1 MKKLLVCIL
10 FFLFVF
16 NGFTQQTNSNGTYKI
31 AVFAPVFI
39 DSAFNGTTYKVT
51 GNSLPKTILP
61 GLDFY
66 NGIMMAIDSLQKE
79 KAHIEVLFYDSKNAA
94 EPMSKILAQKVWDSV
109 SLIIASFKD
118 RQEIK
123 PLADFA
129 LSKKIPLI
137 SATFPNEGGV
147 NNNPYFILLNS
158 TLKTHCEG
166 IYKFLQKN
174 YSTGNLVY
182 IKRKGKIE
190 DDILG
195 IFSNMGKTT
204 PAIPL
209 KYKTIELSDTFTT
222 KQLQAYLDSTKQ
234 NIVVCGTINEAFGIR
249 LVKSLHSIKRYA
261 SVAIGMPTWDGIK
274 EFNKAIAF
282 DEANK
287 GIEIIYSTP
296 YNFSRTEKLGKLLV
310 DKYREKYFARASDW
324 FLKGYETMYYF
335 SNLLAKHN
343 TDFMKHLSDAD
354 FRQFNAFDIQPVIT
368 SKENNTINFLENKK
382 LYFIKKQDGQIKA
395 VY

>member
-1 MKKLLVCIL
+1 MLVFQFAL
-10 FFLFVF
+10 S
-16 NGFTQQTNSNGTYKI
+16 GFAQQTNQTSAYKI
-31 AVFAPVFI
+31 VVFAPIFI
-39 DSAFNGTTYKVT
+39 DSAFNGNTYKVT

-66 NGIMMAIDSLQKE
+66 NGVMMAVDSLQKE
-79 KAHIEVLFYDSKNAA
+79 KANIEVIFYDTKSAT
-94 EPMSKILAQKVWDSV
+94 EPMNKVLSQKVWDSV

-147 NNNPYFILLNS
+147 SNNPYFVLLNS

-166 IYKFLQKN
+166 IYKFIQKN
-174 YSTGNLVY
+174 YSTSNLVY

-234 NIVVCGTINEAFGIR
+234 NVVICGTINETFGIR
-249 LVKSLHSIKRYA
+249 LVKALHAVKKYPA
-261 SVAIGMPTWDGIK
+261 VAIGMPTWDGIK
-274 EFNKAIAF
+274 EFNRAIAF
-282 DEANK
+282 DEVNK
-287 GIEIIYSTP
+287 GVEIIYSTP
-296 YNFSRTEKLGKLLV
+296 YHFSRTEKLGKSLV
-310 DKYREKYFARASDW
+310 EKYKDKYFARASDW
-324 FLKGYETMYYF
+324 FLKGYESMYYF
-335 SNLLAKHN
+335 STLLVKYN
-343 TDFMKHLSDAD
+343 KDFLNHLSDAD
-354 FRQFNAFDIQPVIT
+354 YRIFNAFDIQPVLAN
-368 SKENNTINFLENKK
+368 KENTSPNFLENKK
-382 LYFIKKQDGQIKA
+382 LYFVKKQDGVVKS

>member
-10 FFLFVF
+10 FFQFAIS
-16 NGFTQQTNSNGTYKI
+16 GFAQQTSQPSAYKI
-31 AVFAPVFI
+31 VVFAPVFI
-39 DSAFNGTTYKVT
+39 DSAFNGNTYKIN

-66 NGIMMAIDSLQKE
+66 NGVMMAVDSLQKE
-79 KAHIEVLFYDSKNAA
+79 KANIEVIFYDTKSVA
-94 EPMSKILAQKVWDSV
+94 EPMNKVLSQKVWDIV
-109 SLIIASFKD
+109 SLIVVSFKD

-147 NNNPYFILLNS
+147 SNNPYFVLLNS

-166 IYKFLQKN
+166 IYKFIQKN
-174 YSTGNLVY
+174 YSTSNLVY

-209 KYKTIELSDTFTT
+209 KYKTIELSDTFTI

-234 NIVVCGTINEAFGIR
+234 NVVICGTINETFGVR
-249 LVKSLHSIKRYA
+249 LVKALHAVKKYPA
-261 SVAIGMPTWDGIK
+261 VAIGMPTWDGIK
-274 EFNKAIAF
+274 EFNKTIAF

-296 YNFSRTEKLGKLLV
+296 YNFSKTEKLGKVLV
-310 DKYREKYFARASDW
+310 EKYKGKYFARASDW
-324 FLKGYETMYYF
+324 FFKGYESMYYF
-335 SNLLAKHN
+335 SNLLVKYN
-343 TDFMKHLSDAD
+343 SDFMNHLSDAD
-354 FRQFNAFDIQPVIT
+354 FRLFNSFDIQPVFASKQST
-368 SKENNTINFLENKK
+368 SPNFLENKK
-382 LYFIKKQDGQIKA
+382 LYFVKKQDGVVKA

>member
-1 MKKLLVCIL
+1 MKKLLVYIL
-10 FFLFVF
+10 FSQFVI
-16 NGFTQQTNSNGTYKI
+16 NGFTQKNNQTSSYKI
-31 AVFAPVFI
+31 VVLAPIFI
-39 DSAFNGTTYKVT
+39 DSAFNGNTYKVT

-66 NGIMMAIDSLQKE
+66 NGVMMAIDSLQKE
-79 KAHIEVLFYDSKNAA
+79 KANIEVIFYDTKSVS
-94 EPMSKILAQKVWDSV
+94 EPMNKVLAQKVWDSV

-147 NNNPYFILLNS
+147 SNNPYFVLLNS

-166 IYKFLQKN
+166 IYKFIQKN
-174 YSTGNLVY
+174 YSTSNLVY

-234 NIVVCGTINEAFGIR
+234 NVVICGTINETFGIR
-249 LVKSLHSIKRYA
+249 LVKALHAVKKYPA
-261 SVAIGMPTWDGIK
+261 VAIGMPTWDGIK
-274 EFNKAIAF
+274 EFNRAIAF
-282 DEANK
+282 DEVNK
-287 GIEIIYSTP
+287 GIELIYSTP
-296 YNFSRTEKLGKLLV
+296 YNFSKTDKLGKLLV
-310 DKYREKYFARASDW
+310 EKYKDKYFARASDW
-324 FLKGYETMYYF
+324 FFKGYESMYYF
-335 SNLLAKHN
+335 SNLLVKYN
-343 TDFMKHLSDAD
+343 SDFMNHLSDAN
-354 FRQFNAFDIQPVIT
+354 FRLFNAFDIQPVLINKEST
-368 SKENNTINFLENKK
+368 SPQFLENKK
-382 LYFIKKQDGQIKA
+382 LYFVKKQDGVVKS